1 MLMGLNRTVIRVVRS
16 DGKVDEVKGIF
27 YFDFTKNKVIEMD
40 QNGEVV
46 EEFDPFDVVE
56 LDIKFLRIVSKR

>member
-1 MLMGLNRTVIRVVRS
+1 MLMGLNRTAIRVIRS
-16 DGKVDEVKGIF
+16 GGKVDEVKGIF
-27 YFDFTKNKVIEMD
+27 YFDFTENKVIEMD

-56 LDIKFLRIVSKR
+56 LDIEFLCIVSKR